1 MKTKLSPVI
10 ALLILALLSLISM
23 AACAPTMA
31 WSG

>member
-1 MKTKLSPVI
+1 MKTKLNSAV
-10 ALLILALLSLISM
+10 AVLVLALLSIFSM

>member
-1 MKTKLSPVI
+1 MKAKLNPTI
-10 ALLILALLSLISM
+10 AFLIIAVLWLNNA

>member
-1 MKTKLSPVI
+1 MKTKLNPGV
-10 ALLILALLSLISM
+10 ALLILALLWIISM